1 MPPVRLTDSELDAV
15 LAAARPLPVERRDAF
30 LHKVASLLQ
39 GCDEIGPARIREIM
53 TGIGPVAVSS
63 CDALFLLLGHDRSQ
77 P

>member
-1 MPPVRLTDSELDAV
+1 MAPLALSDSELNAIMT
-15 LAAARPLPVERRDAF
+15 ACRPLAPERRDAF
-30 LHKVASLLQ
+30 LHKLASLLQ

>member
-1 MPPVRLTDSELDAV
+1 MYRHGRRP
-15 LAAARPLPVERRDAF
+15 AAARPLPIERRDAF

-39 GCDEIGPARIREIM
+39 GCDEIGPARIGEIM

-63 CDALFLLLGHDRSQ
+63 CDALFLGHDRSQ